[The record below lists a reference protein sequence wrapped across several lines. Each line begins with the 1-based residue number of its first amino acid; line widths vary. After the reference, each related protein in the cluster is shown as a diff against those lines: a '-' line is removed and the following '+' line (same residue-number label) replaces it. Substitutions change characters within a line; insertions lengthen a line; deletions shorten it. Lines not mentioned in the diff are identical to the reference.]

1 MRLSIV
7 LALTLMVVVAS
18 VAEAKPKAKPL
29 SVKVGLKVNTDGTD
43 GSSKVVPPTGEGRE
57 GDLVDVAVAAGQF
70 TTLVKVVTDLGL
82 VDTIKGAE
90 ALTIFAPND
99 AAFAEEDLSSLT
111 QEQKKAV
118 VLRHVVVGK
127 VMAADVVTGK
137 VKTFGGEEIDLFV
150 DRWVQI
156 KYMGGS
162 SNVIKADVQA
172 CNGVIHVI
180 DSVILPKPGKVVTPT
195 GEGCEGDLVDVAVA
209 ARQFKNLVKAVTDL
223 GLVDTIK
230 GAEALT
236 IFAPN

>member
-29 SVKVGLKVNTDGTD
+29 SVKVG
-43 GSSKVVPPTGEGRE
+43 
-57 GDLVDVAVAAGQF
+57 
-70 TTLVKVVTDLGL
+70 TDLGL

-99 AAFAEEDLSSLT
+99 AAFAKLDPGLLESLT
-111 QEQKKAV
+111 TEQKKAV

-127 VMAADVVTGK
+127 VMAADVVTGP

-156 KYMGGS
+156 NYMGGS
-162 SNVIKADVQA
+162 SNVIK
-172 CNGVIHVI
+172 
-180 DSVILPKPGKVVTPT
+180 
-195 GEGCEGDLVDVAVA
+195 
-209 ARQFKNLVKAVTDL
+209 
-223 GLVDTIK
+223 
-230 GAEALT
+230 
-236 IFAPN
+236 

>member
-43 GSSKVVPPTGEGRE
+43 GPGKVVPPTGEGCE
-57 GDLVDVAVAAGQF
+57 GDLVDVAVAARQF

-99 AAFAEEDLSSLT
+99 AAFAKVDPDLLASLT
-111 QEQKKAV
+111 PEQKKEI

-127 VMAADVVTGK
+127 VMAADVVTGP
-137 VKTFGGEEIDLFV
+137 VKTFGGEEIDLV
-150 DRWVQI
+150 AKDGGVQI
-156 KYMGGS
+156 SYTGSS

-180 DSVILPKPGKVVTPT
+180 DSVILPAPVILPG
-195 GEGCEGDLVDVAVA
+195 
-209 ARQFKNLVKAVTDL
+209 
-223 GLVDTIK
+223 
-230 GAEALT
+230 
-236 IFAPN
+236 